1 MSLSDVS
8 PGDGGPVP
16 GRAAALAQKGRAA
29 IAGLP
34 AWSVLAGVVLGFGL
48 CCVAGRVVSRRP
60 MFEHF
65 LRFHGPI
72 SPQGLFYP
80 TASELVS
87 YVEGTV
93 PKSKYLVVV
102 GGASFF
108 RGAGQNPDEL
118 WTRELQRLLGDDY
131 AVVNYAMDNGGVTS
145 CAGVAFQILAREY
158 PRIALVCNGSPV
170 SVDQVDG
177 GPLYRYVFWDAYYKG
192 MLALPFPWSEGV
204 RELAR
209 SERAEREGLELHL
222 GKWTDRFTYAC
233 DLWTYIGYRDFFTV
247 WSNLSPRALTAPRRE
262 FTDVAIP
269 NLLEMRQIMR
279 KRTDYIR
286 ITEGSNKDFTSKG
299 FNRNAAGEWERDPVA
314 WDVISQLSTGMFPL
328 SLRPKCF
335 LVFTRANTFY
345 MKAFTAEDWKRR
357 EEMYRLGEEAF
368 ASEGYRVIQLPDAD
382 FTADDFIDGGHY
394 LASGGRKVARAVA
407 KRILAT
413 PAPPAAPSP

>member
-1 MSLSDVS
+1 MSLSDPS
-8 PGDGGPVP
+8 RAQSRPG
-16 GRAAALAQKGRAA
+16 GRAATLAHRARAA

-34 AWSVLAGVVLGFGL
+34 AWPVLAGVAFGFGL
-48 CCVAGRVVSRRP
+48 CCVAGRVVSKRP

-72 SPQGLFYP
+72 SPEGLFYP

-87 YVEGTV
+87 YVEATV

-131 AVVNYAMDNGGVTS
+131 AVVNYAMNNGGVTS

-158 PRIALVCNGSPV
+158 PRIAFVSNASPV

-204 RELAR
+204 RELAQA
-209 SERAEREGLELHL
+209 ERADREGLELHL
-222 GKWTDRFTYAC
+222 GKWIDHLTFAC

-247 WSNLSPRALTAPRRE
+247 WSNLSPQALATPRRE
-262 FTDVAIP
+262 FTDATIP
-269 NLLEMRQIMR
+269 NLLEMQQVMR
-279 KRTDYIR
+279 KKADYISNAEQ
-286 ITEGSNKDFTSKG
+286 TNKDFASKG
-299 FNRNAAGEWERDPVA
+299 FIRNAQSEWERDPVA
-314 WDVISQLSTGMFPL
+314 WEVISDLSTGMFPL
-328 SLRPKCF
+328 ALRSKCF
-335 LVFTRANTFY
+335 LVLIRANSFY
-345 MKAFTAEDWKRR
+345 MKTLTAEEWTRR
-357 EEMYRLGEEAF
+357 EEVYRLGEEAF
-368 ASEGYRVIQLPDAD
+368 TNTGYRVIQLPDAD
-382 FTADDFIDGGHY
+382 FTADDFIDEGHY

-407 KRILAT
+407 ERIRAT
-413 PAPPAAPSP
+413 PTSASAPGP